1 MTICHFCKLER
12 ACRPICSTC
21 FDMYTTKGRRTWAE
35 GLDAIEI
42 DKLRQERSIWF
53 QVATE
58 REEALKKAEEH
69 IKEVENLRA
78 DLKWAHEHIK
88 GLHAVIHGGEQFKKL
103 SDDEKEEVK
112 EIYRSVGKRIKERLD
127 G

>member
-12 ACRPICSTC
+12 ACRPICTTC
-21 FDMYTTKGRRTWAE
+21 FDMYTTKSRRTWAE

-69 IKEVENLRA
+69 IKE
-78 DLKWAHEHIK
+78 
-88 GLHAVIHGGEQFKKL
+88 LHAIAHGGEQFKKL